1 MYKLLIVDDEPQI
14 VDWLYELLREIDHI
28 ELDIYKAY
36 SGTAALEW
44 LNKTKIDIVL
54 TDICMPGISGLQL
67 LEKIHNNWPGCKVIF
82 LTGYSEFDYIYTAIQ
97 HEGVSYL
104 LKTEEDEEIIK
115 AVEKAV
121 SQIEKGLQVDELID
135 KARQKMQMAVPLLQ
149 KEYINGLIHGEDLH
163 LEIKQQ
169 QLDELDIPLRTDVPV
184 ILLLGRVDNLPV
196 GKSSLERMEYLYGIN
211 LLVQQH
217 LTAYVNVFHSVLD
230 HYNMVWIIQQKELLA
245 DNMNNTSRPNNVLWL
260 RDILETIQ
268 AACKKSLAVSLSFVL
283 SSEPFLLTHI
293 SDRFAAL
300 KVLLDFRIGAGLEMI
315 LLDNCSD
322 DFERS
327 STVSHDVIMRESQV
341 KLGKIGVLGIYLER
355 GEREEFFKLLSQFTD
370 LLKGITGI
378 NYNPALELYF
388 AVSLMFLSYI
398 NRWHLTEKIAF
409 KIGLSK
415 LTRID
420 EHVTWSNAA
429 EYLYRLAVIIFD
441 LRNTEQENR
450 AMDAVTRVQHYIH
463 SHLNEDIS
471 LIKLAE
477 LIYFNPSYLSRLFKQ
492 VTGCT
497 LSDYICDMRIKKAKE
512 LLEKGD
518 LKIHEIASII
528 GYESSTYFARF
539 FKKSTNM
546 TPQEYRDAFLN
557 K

>member
-14 VDWLYELLREIDHI
+14 VDWLYELLQEIGHI
-28 ELDIYKAY
+28 ELVIYKAY